1 MMELTASLEKVAERL
16 SSSKDFSAVFFG
28 HWLLVG
34 STLASGGLPPYKV
47 AVQAAV
53 DCTVYVARALT
64 PNKGIR
70 ETARRIGAS
79 PRTVTTAQPIT
90 LDEIL
95 AYVAAAKDG
104 FDGLF
109 FARWLLEG
117 VRLAS
122 IGLPTSTAVRQAA
135 GDCVIAV
142 AAARGTTQRR
152 IATLTGLSD
161 AAVKKRL
168 ADLHA
173 RTD

>member
-1 MMELTASLEKVAERL
+1 MMDLTASLEKVAERL
-16 SSSKDFSAVFFG
+16 SSSEGFSAVFFG

-34 STLASGGLPPYKV
+34 STLASGGLPPYKE

-53 DCTVYVARALT
+53 DCTVYVARALA

-70 ETARRIGAS
+70 DTARRIGAS
-79 PRTVTTAQPIT
+79 PRTVSTAQPIT

-95 AYVAAAKDG
+95 SYVARKQG

-109 FARWLLEG
+109 FAHWLLEG

-122 IGLPTSTAVRQAA
+122 LGLPTSKAARRAA
-135 GDCVIAV
+135 GDCVIAA
-142 AAARGTTQRR
+142 AAARGTTQRK
-152 IATLTGLSD
+152 IAIMAGLSE
-161 AAVKKRL
+161 AGVKKRL
-168 ADLHA
+168 TELHE